1 MLNLHYLDTVIP
13 VAARASCLCGRLG
26 VYTARE
32 CIGVPVA
39 TIVGL
44 VIGAVGVD
52 TAVHPRRHISP
63 WLRTGGACEPHESGT
78 RVAGLGIAAVSALI
92 LFRLW
97 QSMLARYLDHLA
109 R

>member
-1 MLNLHYLDTVIP
+1 MLNLQCLEVVLP

-26 VYTARE
+26 VLTVRE
-32 CIGVPVA
+32 CIGVPAA

-52 TAVHPRRHISP
+52 TVIHPRRHISP
-63 WLRTGGACEPHESGT
+63 WLRTGGAYEPHESGT
-78 RVAGLGIAAVSALI
+78 RVAGLGVAAVSAFM

-97 QSMLARYLDHLA
+97 QSVLARYLDHLA